1 MGEEGITMSNESKD
15 IKAEPA
21 FPVTFR
27 HERIDGSVTMQE
39 WEGMRLQ
46 EYAAIHLKVPESGT
60 PWLDE
65 MIQKARRDEFAKAAM
80 NGIISNH
87 QLMYNIDM
95 ASKKHTVDT
104 ALIVSETALS
114 LADALIKAADEGI
127 GEK

>member
-1 MGEEGITMSNESKD
+1 MSNESKD

-46 EYAAIHLKVPESGT
+46 EYAAIHLKVPMSGT

-65 MIQKARRDEFAKAAM
+65 MIEASRRDEFAKAFIMSGRGDHFADPYYYTDK
-80 NGIISNH
+80 ILAASDK
-87 QLMYNIDM
+87 QKID
-95 ASKKHTVDT
+95 
-104 ALIVSETALS
+104 SEEYKRKFDDLGS
-114 LADALIKAADEGI
+114 DDI
-127 GEK
+127 